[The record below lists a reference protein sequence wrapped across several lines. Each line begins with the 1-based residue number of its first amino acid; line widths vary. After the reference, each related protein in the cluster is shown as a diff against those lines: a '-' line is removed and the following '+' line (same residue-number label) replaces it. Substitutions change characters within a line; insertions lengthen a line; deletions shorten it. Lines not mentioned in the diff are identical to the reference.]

1 MTTEEHQAA
10 MTAIALSFM
19 AAIFELSA
27 SAGQA
32 MGLINAQRQESNEL
46 RNPLR
51 PPRMRLVVT

>member
-19 AAIFELSA
+19 AAVFELSA

-32 MGLINAQRQESNEL
+32 MGLINAQREESNEL
-46 RNPLR
+46 RNAL
-51 PPRMRLVVT
+51 